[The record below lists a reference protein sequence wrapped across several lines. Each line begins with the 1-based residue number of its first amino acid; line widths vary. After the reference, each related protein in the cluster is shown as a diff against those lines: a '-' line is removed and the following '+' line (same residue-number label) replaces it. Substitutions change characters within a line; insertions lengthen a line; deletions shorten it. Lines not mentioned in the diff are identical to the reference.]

1 MFKINRKSPV
11 IPRKSPII
19 PRNLSYKK
27 NHNFD
32 EKKTADMN
40 QILELSDKSFR
51 AIIIKLIE
59 WVITNAFKK
68 WKTSLEE
75 LNSRVEMTEDR
86 IIELEDRSIG
96 LNLNNTEKIDN
107 LRKFSEDIYIY
118 ISLENGYKGD
128 ECCSLCL

>member
-40 QILELSDKSFR
+40 QILELSDKSFK

-59 WVITNAFKK
+59 
-68 WKTSLEE
+68 
-75 LNSRVEMTEDR
+75 
-86 IIELEDRSIG
+86 
-96 LNLNNTEKIDN
+96 
-107 LRKFSEDIYIY
+107 
-118 ISLENGYKGD
+118 
-128 ECCSLCL
+128 